1 MKDLTLPIIVNL
13 LFWGLALAWV
23 LKLEKKQCGCSKDW
37 RRDYMKY
44 FFMAVIA
51 LQFVILSGKEKLIK
65 YASAPVGLA
74 TLVYIGVSIS
84 YIDSQR
90 KKRCDCSKSNERMV
104 LFAFSIVQAAFI
116 SWAVFKKLKAAA

>member
-1 MKDLTLPIIVNL
+1 MKDLTLPIIINL
-13 LFWGLALAWV
+13 VFWGFALLWV
-23 LKLEKKQCGCSKDW
+23 MKLEKKQCACSNDW

-51 LQFVILSGKEKLIK
+51 LQFVVLTGKEKLIK
-65 YASAPVGLA
+65 YVSAPVGLA

-90 KKRCDCSKSNERMV
+90 KKHCDCSKSNERMI

>member
-13 LFWGLALAWV
+13 VFWGFALGWI
-23 LKLEKKQCGCSKDW
+23 LNLEKKHCACSRDW

-51 LQFVILSGKEKLIK
+51 FQFVLLSGKEKLVK
-65 YASAPVGLA
+65 FVGAPVGLA

-90 KKRCDCSKSNERMV
+90 KKQCECSKSNERMI
-104 LFAFSIVQAAFI
+104 LFAFSVVQAAFI
-116 SWAVFKKLKAAA
+116 SWAVFKKL

>member
-13 LFWGLALAWV
+13 VFWGLALAWV
-23 LKLEKKQCGCSKDW
+23 MKLEKKQCACSKDW

-44 FFMAVIA
+44 FFIAVIA

-65 YASAPVGLA
+65 YASGPVGLA

-90 KKRCDCSKSNERMV
+90 KKHCDCSKSNERMI
-104 LFAFSIVQAAFI
+104 LFGFSIFQAAVI
-116 SWAVFKKLKAAA
+116 SWAVFKKLRA

>member
-1 MKDLTLPIIVNL
+1 MKDITLPIIVNL
-13 LFWGLALAWV
+13 VFWGFALGWV
-23 LKLEKKQCGCSKDW
+23 MNLEKKRCGCSKDW

-51 LQFVILSGKEKLIK
+51 FQFVLLSGKEKLVK
-65 YASAPVGLA
+65 FVSAPMGLA

-90 KKRCDCSKSNERMV
+90 KKHCDCSKSNERMV
-104 LFAFSIVQAAFI
+104 LFAFSIIQAVFI
-116 SWAVFKKLKAAA
+116 SLAVFKKLKA